1 MVSYRQ
7 SQRICRILLIQIV
20 SSLTHCRFEAAEQ
33 SSDDAV
39 LLRVLRLLE
48 KLMESSL
55 AILLPDD
62 SVSEI
67 VQTSLSLACNKR
79 EVKF

>member
-67 VQTSLSLACNKR
+67 VQTSLSLACNKK
-79 EVKF
+79 EK